1 MKSLAAILSCWLAV
15 TFAFG
20 DLGPNL
26 VPNSGFEE
34 VGEAQSPVEWSIS
47 TQHRTAVVLDD
58 RVVHTDQYSARMEQA
73 VPSSYQSSTFLG
85 SALIPVEPGAR
96 YQLRWW
102 IKSEGLHPEWMTQ
115 DSGGRGVGCFFLI
128 DMFQF
133 QTDPETGN
141 PVYCY
146 NWRRIFGRDFA
157 EWTRVDE
164 SVTDMYSKQVDPWQ
178 CPADI
183 DQVQLRLQVSN
194 TMPRHMFKVWVDE
207 VSFQKMSE

>member
-1 MKSLAAILSCWLAV
+1 M
-15 TFAFG
+15 
-20 DLGPNL
+20 GPNL

-34 VGEAQSPVEWSIS
+34 VGEQQSPIDWTIA
-47 TQHRTAVVLDD
+47 TQHRTAVELDD
-58 RVVHTDQYSARMEQA
+58 QVVHTGQYSARMEQA
-73 VPSSYQSSTFLG
+73 APSSHQSSTFLG
-85 SALIPVEPGAR
+85 SALIPVEPGAH

-133 QTDPETGN
+133 QTTPETGK
-141 PVYCY
+141 PDYRY

-164 SVTDMYSKQVDPWQ
+164 SVTDMYGKQVAPWE
-178 CPADI
+178 CPEGI
-183 DQVQLRLQVSN
+183 DHVQLRLQVSN
-194 TMPRHMFKVWVDE
+194 TIPRHIFKVWLDE
-207 VSFQKMSE
+207 VNFRQVSE